1 MPELSLAALI
11 KSRGALKA
19 RLTKFVSMVD
29 ELNQENPNFDQL
41 KMKFEKFKSLE
52 SEFDSVQKQIE
63 SHVEEDAVD
72 EQVAKSSKTILSQ
85 RRFAST
91 KFWTPR
97 NRKRQTEALIIRI
110 YRLRIRTSYR

>member
-72 EQVAKSSKTILSQ
+72 EQVDYREEFENNFIAAAVRVNKIL
-85 RRFAST
+85 
-91 KFWTPR
+91 
-97 NRKRQTEALIIRI
+97 E
-110 YRLRIRTSYR
+110 